1 MNKIDEICL
10 EPTILILKAIA
21 VNKDRAYLVLRS
33 DLDLQVKIYDCLL
46 DLILVAMLP
55 AGARVASCR
64 RRVVR
69 RAVAS
74 AARVLRA
81 SVPFA

>member
-1 MNKIDEICL
+1 MDKIAEICL
-10 EPTILILKAIA
+10 DPTVLILKAIA

-55 AGARVASCR
+55 ASARVASCR
-64 RRVVR
+64 RRVIR
-69 RAVAS
+69 RVVAS

-81 SVPFA
+81 SMPFA